1 MKSTM
6 LLAVALFLISA
17 PAPDA
22 NDIAE
27 ITSNF
32 IVPKQF
38 PGLGAYDSSP
48 LASESSTTRTQL
60 TEIATMRAGEVGPA
74 TKLAASP
81 EVTVQS
87 IKNNLL
93 NRPASSG

>member
-32 IVPKQF
+32 IVPKQL
-38 PGLGAYDSSP
+38 PGLEASDYSP
-48 LASESSTTRTQL
+48 LASDSSTVRTQL
-60 TEIATMRAGEVGPA
+60 TEIATMRAGEFGPA
-74 TKLAASP
+74 AMLTASP
-81 EVTVQS
+81 EETIQF
-87 IKNNLL
+87 IKNNMH
-93 NRPASSG
+93 NRPASGG